1 MQWLKWVV
9 PADVYFVIDNKEFL
23 INAVNFVEDKKI
35 AIGLWNAAAA
45 SFKLS
50 IKQITNFT
58 GANEIYLH
66 DKISNQY
73 YDIKTAFMK

>member
-1 MQWLKWVV
+1 MQLQQK
-9 PADVYFVIDNKEFL
+9 FQVI
-23 INAVNFVEDKKI
+23 
-35 AIGLWNAAAA
+35 
-45 SFKLS
+45 